1 MASGLSLSNFPYSNP
16 LPQNS
21 GQSFSGHRP
30 HRNIYGTPDLWQESP
45 YQSYTQY
52 GTLFQVLSHIHHNNV
67 SGISVS
73 HIPVHASIKV
83 LGINLIN
90 KDKLDELLEKVNPKQ
105 FINPYSPNNLA
116 SANELY
122 SILTKENLTFN
133 ELEDVETRS
142 KEL

>member
-1 MASGLSLSNFPYSNP
+1 M
-16 LPQNS
+16 
-21 GQSFSGHRP
+21 
-30 HRNIYGTPDLWQESP
+30 
-45 YQSYTQY
+45 
-52 GTLFQVLSHIHHNNV
+52 LSHIHHNNV

-73 HIPVHASIKV
+73 HIRVHASVKE

-105 FINPYSPNNLA
+105 FINPYNPNKLA
-116 SANELY
+116 LANELY

-142 KEL
+142 KKL